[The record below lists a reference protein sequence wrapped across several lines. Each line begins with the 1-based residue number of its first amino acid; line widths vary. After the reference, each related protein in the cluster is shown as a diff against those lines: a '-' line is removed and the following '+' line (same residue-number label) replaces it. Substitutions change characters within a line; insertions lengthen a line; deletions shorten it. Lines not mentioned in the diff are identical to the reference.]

1 VVRLPAAPVPGR
13 LPAAVAIGNF
23 DGVHLGHQALVSA
36 AVLAAKRAGS
46 VASALTFDPHP
57 SRVLSPD
64 RAPSCL
70 MSLEQKADA
79 LAAAGAE
86 RLFVLRFDL
95 GLAHES
101 PEEFAR
107 GVLAGMLG
115 AREVIVGRHFRFG
128 RDRVGDLDRLETLGR
143 SLGFGVQGIA
153 PVLHEGLPISSTRI
167 REALAR
173 GGVEAARSM
182 LGRPY
187 AIEGRVVRGARRGRE
202 IGVPTA
208 NLEPACELLPA
219 RGVYAG
225 AVGEAGGPARLATAV
240 VNVGHRPTFEAA
252 GATVVEAHLLDFEG
266 DLYGRSLRVELHRHL
281 REEMRFES
289 VEALRQQILRD
300 VEQARSLVGS
310 GTAGGR
316 RP

>member
-1 VVRLPAAPVPGR
+1 MGGVV
-13 LPAAVAIGNF
+13 
-23 DGVHLGHQALVSA
+23 
-36 AVLAAKRAGS
+36 
-46 VASALTFDPHP
+46 SALTFDPHP

-70 MSLEQKADA
+70 MSLEQKAEA
-79 LAAAGAE
+79 LASAGAE

-95 GLAHES
+95 DLAHES

-107 GVLAGMLG
+107 GVLREMLG

-128 RDRVGDLDRLETLGR
+128 HDRSGDLPRLEALGAE
-143 SLGFGVQGIA
+143 LGFEVRGIE

-187 AIEGRVVRGARRGRE
+187 AVEGRVVAGARRGRE

-208 NLEPACELLPA
+208 NVQPASELLPA

-225 AVGEAGGPARLATAV
+225 AVSEAGRPERLGAAV
-240 VNVGHRPTFEAA
+240 VNVGHRPTFEA
-252 GATVVEAHLLDFEG
+252 GETTVVEAHLLDFEG
-266 DLYGRSLRVELHRHL
+266 DLYGRRLRVEFHHHL
-281 REEMRFES
+281 REEQRFEDAG
-289 VEALRQQILRD
+289 ALRRQILKD
-300 VEQARSLVGS
+300 VEQARGLEGL
-310 GTAGGR
+310 GTARGR
-316 RP
+316 TP